1 MANNFRVFAP
11 DTTNIRTDSDY
22 ISLNERING
31 FQPQTAISSSTMNT
45 VLRQSSLVSYA
56 IAKMIVDG
64 GYASGDIGPNSN
76 PTTFQTYF
84 ENFMKGYFK
93 KELGLDS
100 ITSGSFGYWDGS
112 KYVNITPGVANSI
125 MVQFNDIPTWRN
137 PDNVWVGRSDYATSA
152 GVLENFS
159 NESSGTTVKFT
170 FGPDGSK
177 TTFEHQITVDIPG
190 LVDSASNVTDTIA
203 GKLIT
208 AIFESNGTTVK
219 NATLAASAS
228 NIAGGAAGSIPYQ
241 IGVGS
246 TSYLSK
252 PATTSPYF
260 LQMTSVGTPSWVLNA
275 NMTVGNATNAGSAD
289 RLNMTS
295 YNIGSIPYKNL
306 ENEYGVILP
315 PSSRDS
321 SEEFVLV
328 SSFSAAENGGQQPAW
343 QPRQKITVVENSDG
357 TVDVTITNV

>member
-31 FQPQTAISSSTMNT
+31 FQPQTAISSATMNT

-64 GYASGDIGPNSN
+64 GYATGDIGPNSN

-84 ENFMKGYFK
+84 ENFMKNYFK

-100 ITSGSFGYWDGS
+100 ITAGSFGYWNGS

-125 MVQFNDIPTWRN
+125 MVQFNDIPTWKN
-137 PDNVWVGRSDYATSA
+137 PAEVTVGTSDYASSA
-152 GVLENFS
+152 GRLENFS

-170 FGPDGSK
+170 FGPTGSK
-177 TTFEHQITVDIPG
+177 TTFEHQITVDVPG
-190 LVDSASNVTDTIA
+190 SVDSASNVTTTIA

-219 NATLAASAS
+219 NATLAVRAS

-241 IGVGS
+241 IGSGS

-260 LQMTSVGTPSWVLNA
+260 LQMTSAGTPSWVLNA
-275 NMTVGNATNAGSAD
+275 NMTVGNATSAGSANT
-289 RLNMTS
+289 LNMS
-295 YNIGSIPYKNL
+295 GYNIGSIPYKNL
-306 ENEYGVILP
+306 ENVYGVILP
-315 PSSRDS
+315 PSSIDL

-328 SSFSAAENGGQQPAW
+328 SSYNPAEGGGQVPNW